1 MEAISLFVQPKPL
14 LSETIERIVADGTL
28 KARALVLSPGDYLF
42 REGDDM
48 RETFLP
54 DEGPGTAVQRHAR
67 RGTPKTVFFHKA
79 GTLIGFQ
86 GFRPEVDR
94 KPSILNAKATTK
106 VEAFAIDAE
115 RFGSYLKTHG
125 DVCYAMAQY
134 LFEMMSLQTREA
146 VNASV
151 YPVLQRF
158 SALLLT
164 LAREFNSAQAPAI
177 IPFSNE
183 ELAEMLGVHV
193 NSITNSVVALR
204 NADCAERQRG
214 ALVITDFKKLKSIAE
229 NLIVEN

>member
-48 RETFLP
+48 RETFYLTR
-54 DEGPGTAVQRHAR
+54 GLVRLYS
-67 RGTPKTVFFHKA
+67 GTPDGYAKTVFFHKA

-151 YPVLQRF
+151 YPC
-158 SALLLT
+158 LLYT
-164 LAREFNSAQAPAI
+164 SPSPR
-177 IPFSNE
+177 
-183 ELAEMLGVHV
+183 
-193 NSITNSVVALR
+193 
-204 NADCAERQRG
+204 D
-214 ALVITDFKKLKSIAE
+214 
-229 NLIVEN
+229 

>member
-48 RETFLP
+48 RETFYLTR
-54 DEGPGTAVQRHAR
+54 GLVRLYS
-67 RGTPKTVFFHKA
+67 GTPDGYAKTVFFHKA

-86 GFRPEVDR
+86 GFRPEV
-94 KPSILNAKATTK
+94 
-106 VEAFAIDAE
+106 E

>member
-48 RETFLP
+48 RETFYLTR
-54 DEGPGTAVQRHAR
+54 GLVRLYS
-67 RGTPKTVFFHKA
+67 GTPDGHTKTVFFHKA

-164 LAREFNSAQAPAI
+164 LAREFN
-177 IPFSNE
+177 
-183 ELAEMLGVHV
+183 
-193 NSITNSVVALR
+193 
-204 NADCAERQRG
+204 
-214 ALVITDFKKLKSIAE
+214 
-229 NLIVEN
+229 